1 MGYATCR
8 NCNGSGRFYDR
19 KSGKT
24 FDCRACNGSGSN
36 KNLWTTDCRRCGHQI
51 TYKAG
56 TDTPK
61 FCKDC
66 RNIELTKTCAQVGC
80 HNIIKYKVGWDNVSD
95 YCGSCRNKREKGYR
109 TSTCKGSFCSN
120 LVWSPPGKNF
130 DFCFECSQ
138 KKKKADEAKWKE
150 KPCAGGCRNTIRY
163 NTDWEHI
170 PNFCKTCK
178 EKQKQQRSTSQER
191 IAWPSD
197 KALPASDRSLNN
209 LRSQGVTGVSVKH
222 NNRGG
227 YHVTIFSKEERYS
240 YDTDSSGSFIQKSA
254 HHTDQAAK
262 LLGKDTIG
270 QNPTNKN
277 RW

>member
-51 TYKAG
+51 IYKAG

-61 FCKDC
+61 FCKEC
-66 RNIELTKTCAQVGC
+66 RNIELTKICAQVGC
-80 HNIIKYKVGWDNVSD
+80 RNTIKYKVGWDSVSD
-95 YCGSCRNKREKGYR
+95 YCGSCRSKREKGYR
-109 TSTCKGSFCSN
+109 SSTCKGSFCSN

-150 KPCAGGCRNTIRY
+150 KPCAGGCGNTIRY

-170 PNFCKTCK
+170 PNFCPECK
-178 EKQKQQRSTSQER
+178 KRRQ
-191 IAWPSD
+191 
-197 KALPASDRSLNN
+197 
-209 LRSQGVTGVSVKH
+209 SVKH
-222 NNRGG
+222 ESNQSENPRFYAACGEKG
-227 YHVTIFSKEERYS
+227 AKLNPQEKARFSKYFHNIPDRQRMSFEDIVRTAEEW
-240 YDTDSSGSFIQKSA
+240 
-254 HHTDQAAK
+254 
-262 LLGKDTIG
+262 
-270 QNPTNKN
+270 KN
-277 RW
+277 NNGGGFRRSDKE